1 MRTKTLLIAAA
12 ALAVGVASS
21 MAQTYSQNIVGY
33 VNLPMGV
40 NYSMQMVPF
49 DANGGNALTNLIQN
63 PGGLYDGSQV
73 FLWNGTGYDTYTLD
87 SGFSTGVG
95 DAGDGFAVVGP
106 NMPAGTPF
114 LFSNIGALHTNTYT
128 GTVHM
133 GSGSVPGTSTNMIPN
148 LANNLLAP
156 VIPFSGGI
164 TSALQFSNTLA
175 GVSGALDGYQIFI
188 PTISSG
194 GALTGFSTYTFD
206 SGLLPSGWGDA
217 GDGYEVPEP
226 QIPLG
231 TIFFFGNGTGGQVP
245 WIQTLNP

>member
-40 NYSMQMVPF
+40 NYTMQMVPF
-49 DANGGNALTNLIQN
+49 DADGGNALTNLIQN
-63 PGGLYDGSQV
+63 PGGINDGSQV
-73 FLWNGTGYDTYTLD
+73 FIWNSTGTGYDTYTLD
-87 SGFSTGVG
+87 SGMYTGVG
-95 DAGDGFAVVGP
+95 DATDSSPVVGP

-114 LFSNIGALHTNTYT
+114 LFNNTYV

-133 GSGSVPGTSTNMIPN
+133 GNGSVPGTSTNVIPN
-148 LANNLLAP
+148 LALNLLAP
-156 VIPFSGGI
+156 IIPFSGGV
-164 TSALQFSNTLA
+164 TSALQFTNILA
-175 GVSGALDGYQIFI
+175 GVPGALDGQQINI
-188 PTISSG
+188 PIISSG
-194 GALTGFSTYTFD
+194 GALTGFNTYTFD
-206 SGLLPSGWGDA
+206 SGLLPSGFGDA
-217 GDGYEVPEP
+217 TDSFEVPEP

-231 TIFFFGNGTGGQVP
+231 TIFFFSNGTGGQVP

>member
-40 NYSMQMVPF
+40 NYSTQLVPF
-49 DANGGNALTNLIQN
+49 DAAGGNSLTNLILN
-63 PGGLYDGSQV
+63 PGGILDGSQV
-73 FLWNGTGYDTYTLD
+73 FLWNGTSYTTYTLD
-87 SGFSTGVG
+87 SGFATGVG
-95 DAGDGFAVVGP
+95 DQFDASPVDGP

-114 LFSNIGALHTNTYT
+114 LFNNGGAATTNTYT

-133 GSGSVPGTSTNMIPN
+133 GNGSVPGTSTNIIPN
-148 LANNLLAP
+148 LALNLLGP
-156 VIPFSGGI
+156 IIPFAGGI
-164 TSALQFSNTLA
+164 TSALQFTNQA
-175 GVSGALDGYQIFI
+175 GALDGNQIFVVK
-188 PTISSG
+188 ISAG
-194 GALTGFSTYTFD
+194 GALTGFNTYTFD
-206 SGLLPSGWGDA
+206 SGLLPSGFGDQFDA
-217 GDGYEVPEP
+217 IEVPEP

-231 TIFFFGNGTGGQVP
+231 TIFFFGNGTGGPVP